1 MHQQAEK
8 EKGHVM
14 SRVVGWSTAFVTL
27 LGLTAAVSL
36 GRGET
41 AVSGQDQEPAVT
53 IVALLVEGMT

>member
-1 MHQQAEK
+1 
-8 EKGHVM
+8 M
-14 SRVVGWSTAFVTL
+14 SRVVGWSTAFATL

-41 AVSGQDQEPAVT
+41 TASGQDQEPAVA

>member
-1 MHQQAEK
+1 MHQQVEK

-41 AVSGQDQEPAVT
+41 TASGQDQEPAVA